1 MQTHLKPKSA
11 KAYSAKLK
19 SDGYTIGW
27 KTLSAYELA
36 LRALTRDPAPA
47 LDFTSFA
54 RISAINSRQLP
65 TVRQLPVDNGSLG
78 YRCYEAASD
87 VSVIMVHGSGGF
99 GDQFHA
105 MAQRIAEAGLARVY
119 TVNMR
124 GHGQSSGERGHAV
137 DHPRQLLDDLAVFAR
152 YVRDQHPTG
161 RIVLGGHSAGG
172 GLVLGFSR
180 DKAASLIDGY
190 VLFAPFLGLGSPTVR
205 PHFGGWV
212 QVHKPKLRET
222 AMANLLGIQKFNNR
236 TVLDFNIE
244 ACLYDPRYVRS
255 WSYNTM
261 LAFGPGRWLPKAKPI
276 SSRCPVLLV
285 AGERDECFKPS
296 AYPDAM
302 KIVAPHGDVALF
314 DGAGHWDI
322 LADQRVI
329 ERMLDWLRSE
339 VKTNVISLQGFA
351 NHEAA

>member
-1 MQTHLKPKSA
+1 MDTPS
-11 KAYSAKLK
+11 
-19 SDGYTIGW
+19 GR

-161 RIVLGGHSAGG
+161 RIVLGGHSAG
-172 GLVLGFSR
+172 
-180 DKAASLIDGY
+180 A
-190 VLFAPFLGLGSPTVR
+190 
-205 PHFGGWV
+205 GW
-212 QVHKPKLRET
+212 
-222 AMANLLGIQKFNNR
+222 
-236 TVLDFNIE
+236 
-244 ACLYDPRYVRS
+244 C
-255 WSYNTM
+255 
-261 LAFGPGRWLPKAKPI
+261 LAF
-276 SSRCPVLLV
+276 
-285 AGERDECFKPS
+285 
-296 AYPDAM
+296 
-302 KIVAPHGDVALF
+302 
-314 DGAGHWDI
+314 
-322 LADQRVI
+322 
-329 ERMLDWLRSE
+329 
-339 VKTNVISLQGFA
+339 QGIRR
-351 NHEAA
+351 HR